1 MLLGGRA
8 KYLSLVFTR
17 LRWGSHLTA
26 LVAHILIPMLRE
38 GETTMSKRANTI
50 KHRLRHGGGGFQGFC
65 LASLG
70 VLLVGCGQPAASPE
84 PATPPPPAVSVAE
97 VVVKEVTQWD
107 EFSGHIEAVETVEIR
122 PRVAGYIERFNF
134 KEGQEVKKGEVLFV
148 IDQRPFEAELMRAE
162 AELARMRARLQ
173 LARAQATRAKKL
185 IEKRVISE
193 DEFDERVAADAQA
206 KADIRAAEAAVR
218 VAKLN
223 LEFTE
228 VRSPIDGRA
237 GRALVRPGNLVSG
250 GEMIPDATLLTTV
263 VSLDPVYVYFEGDEQ
278 AYLRYGAMARNGE
291 RPSSREVANPVFVGL
306 ANEAGF
312 PHKGRMDFV
321 DNRLDP
327 ATGTIRARAILDNQD
342 RRFTPGLFAR
352 VKLLGSAKFSAV
364 LVDDKAIL
372 TDQDRTYVYV
382 LGPGNTAER
391 RDVKLGRVVDGLR
404 VVTEGLAADDTVIV
418 HGVQKVFFPGM
429 PVNAQT
435 IGMGAPPPSGPTQ
448 AAEGGKQKAVDQEP
462 SA

>member
-1 MLLGGRA
+1 
-8 KYLSLVFTR
+8 
-17 LRWGSHLTA
+17 
-26 LVAHILIPMLRE
+26 
-38 GETTMSKRANTI
+38 
-50 KHRLRHGGGGFQGFC
+50 
-65 LASLG
+65 
-70 VLLVGCGQPAASPE
+70 
-84 PATPPPPAVSVAE
+84 VAE

-107 EFSGHIEAVETVEIR
+107 EFTGHIEAVETVEIR

-148 IDQRPFEAELMRAE
+148 IDQRSFKAELMRAE
-162 AELARMRARLQ
+162 AELARVRARSQ
-173 LARAQATRAKKL
+173 LARAQAIRARKL
-185 IEKRVISE
+185 VEKRVISE
-193 DEFDERVAADAQA
+193 DEFDERMAADAQA
-206 KADIRAAEAAVR
+206 KADIRAAEAAIA

-278 AYLRYGAMARNGE
+278 AYLRYGAMARHGE

-312 PHKGRMDFV
+312 PHEGRMNFV
-321 DNRLDP
+321 DNQLNP
-327 ATGTIRARAILDNQD
+327 ATGTIRARAVLDNKD

-352 VKLLGSAKFSAV
+352 VKLLGSGKFSAV

-372 TDQDRTYVYV
+372 TDQDRKYVYV

-391 RDVKLGRVVDGLR
+391 RDVKLGRIIDGLR
-404 VVTEGLAADDTVIV
+404 VVTEGLAADNKIIV

-429 PVNAQT
+429 PVAPQT
-435 IGMGAPPPSGPTQ
+435 IGMGDPPPPSPTQ
-448 AAEGGKQKAVDQEP
+448 AAEGGKQKAANVNQEP